1 LAARRQRGR
10 SRRAGAEP
18 EKLPTIGFFS
28 AGSAAAL
35 VQRLHDLG
43 GIECYNVV
51 IEYRWGARR

>member
-1 LAARRQRGR
+1 
-10 SRRAGAEP
+10 
-18 EKLPTIGFFS
+18 
-28 AGSAAAL
+28 